1 MLENVEQQHE
11 MSVQE
16 LSQDAKRMQETVEKQ
31 QSFYKGEKWVQETV
45 TKQQQQQSL
54 QEDAE
59 GVQETVAKSHSVLS
73 SLPAGQECAQ
83 EKLAVVVSSKQR
95 RLARQLAVV
104 DSPTSAALRTVS
116 DAKLHPVVKP
126 WTIVERRVFAFL
138 PVRIAVVL
146 H

>member
-1 MLENVEQQHE
+1 
-11 MSVQE
+11 
-16 LSQDAKRMQETVEKQ
+16 MQETVAKQQ
-31 QSFYKGEKWVQETV
+31 QSF
-45 TKQQQQQSL
+45 

-59 GVQETVAKSHSVLS
+59 GVRETVAKSHSLS
-73 SLPAGQECAQ
+73 SSLLAWLECAQ
-83 EKLAVVVSSKQR
+83 EKLAVVVSSQQP

-116 DAKLHPVVKP
+116 AANLYPVVKQ
-126 WTIVERRVFAFL
+126 WIAGERRAFAFL

>member
-1 MLENVEQQHE
+1 M
-11 MSVQE
+11 
-16 LSQDAKRMQETVEKQ
+16 TKQ
-31 QSFYKGEKWVQETV
+31 Q
-45 TKQQQQQSL
+45 QQQQQSL

-59 GVQETVAKSHSVLS
+59 GVQETVAKSHSVS
-73 SLPAGQECAQ
+73 SSRLAWPECAQ
-83 EKLAVVVSSKQR
+83 EKLAVFVSSQQP

-116 DAKLHPVVKP
+116 DANLHPVVKP

>member
-1 MLENVEQQHE
+1 
-11 MSVQE
+11 
-16 LSQDAKRMQETVEKQ
+16 MQETVAKQQ
-31 QSFYKGEKWVQETV
+31 QSFQEDAKRVQETV
-45 TKQQQQQSL
+45 AKQQQSL

-59 GVQETVAKSHSVLS
+59 GVQETVAKSHSVSS
-73 SLPAGQECAQ
+73 SLLAWQECAQ

-116 DAKLHPVVKP
+116 LATPCRDVTQLTAGARRAVAFPP
-126 WTIVERRVFAFL
+126 VERAE
-138 PVRIAVVL
+138 VL